1 MHQKHHG
8 GEETV
13 ATKRENKTLKDSIA
27 ELVEKEKNK
36 KHFINPIYKEKLERF
51 FVWLFVIA
59 VFVGGIFELI
69 WFYKHNGIRSILL
82 LVVLFTPI
90 SLYTVFY
97 HLLSKRNRLIFTL
110 LSTLIY
116 IALGCYFYFSI
127 PTPEE
132 FFSQVLEEMNKNN
145 Q

>member
-1 MHQKHHG
+1 MD
-8 GEETV
+8 
-13 ATKRENKTLKDSIA
+13 TKQNNIKSFL
-27 ELVEKEKNK
+27 
-36 KHFINPIYKEKLERF
+36 KEKLSIENIKIF

-69 WFYKHNGIRSILL
+69 WIYKHDGIRSILL

-90 SLYTVFY
+90 SLHTVFY
-97 HLLSKRNRLIFTL
+97 HLLSKRNRLIFIL

-116 IALGCYFYFSI
+116 IASGCYIYFST

-132 FFSQVLEEMNKNN
+132 IFFSSIGRNE
-145 Q
+145 